1 MVEHIMLNKNTTYAI
16 LIIFVG
22 FLTRLINITQPILE
36 VAGWRQCY
44 TASVARNFYY
54 HGMNI
59 FYPQV
64 LSGGNT
70 EGYIGGT
77 EFNIYPFAV
86 AILYKLFGI
95 HESLGR
101 LISII
106 AFCGGAFYLYKLT
119 RKYAGSTTGL
129 ITLLFYTFNPYIFF
143 YSRSFQPESTMLFFS
158 ITMLYF
164 FSEWID
170 REGWWRFALMT
181 FCATFAF
188 LTKVPTICLGLPLL
202 YLCLEKYKINLLM
215 QWKLWLFAVLS
226 LTLTLLWY
234 KHSKYVGTIS
244 GIYLNTLSFSYYMKY
259 SLYFLTSLHFYEKVF
274 YAEVFEKDLIYIGG
288 VFLILG
294 IIFTLKKKEFRYIH
308 YWLLSIII
316 YFFLAAKEVEWH
328 TYYTITIIVPASI
341 FVGYA
346 INHYLKI
353 ITAYKITGM
362 KKIGLQSLFVIM
374 IVTLPLIS
382 YHKIAG
388 RYNVKRLEKDYPV
401 QIAGKIVD
409 RTAREDDLVIGCIWG
424 GPELLYYCNRRGW
437 IMDSNSCSIERIE
450 ALKQEGAAYF
460 VTTKQDVIDKSVQ
473 DYLKSK
479 YEVIEATNE
488 YLIVKL

>member
-1 MVEHIMLNKNTTYAI
+1 MLNKNTIYAI
-16 LIIFVG
+16 MIIFAG

-36 VAGWRQCY
+36 VAGWRQCF
-44 TASVARNFYY
+44 TASIARNYY
-54 HGMNI
+54 YNGMDI

-64 LSGGNT
+64 LASGNT
-70 EGYIGGT
+70 DGYIGGT
-77 EFNIYPFAV
+77 EFNIYPFVV

-101 LISII
+101 LVSII
-106 AFCGGAFYLYKLT
+106 AFCGGAFFLYKLT

-170 REGWWRFALMT
+170 REGWWQFTLMT

-188 LTKVPTICLGLPLL
+188 LTKIPTICLGLPLL
-202 YLCLEKYKINLLM
+202 YLCLKKYKLNFLT
-215 QWKLWLFAVLS
+215 QWKLWLFAILS
-226 LTLTLLWY
+226 LTITFLWY
-234 KHSKYVGTIS
+234 KHAN
-244 GIYLNTLSFSYYMKY
+244 YLKSIDNLSVNSLSFSYYMKY
-259 SLYFLTSLHFYEKVF
+259 SVYFLTNLHFYEKVF
-274 YAEVFEKDLIYIGG
+274 YAEVFEKDLIYVGG
-288 VFLILG
+288 VFFVLG

-308 YWLLSIII
+308 YWLLAIII

-328 TYYTITIIVPASI
+328 TYYTIPIIVPASI

-346 INHYLKI
+346 ISNSLKL
-353 ITAYKITGM
+353 ITVYNITGI
-362 KKIGLQSLFVIM
+362 KKIVLQLLFVIM
-374 IVTLPLIS
+374 VVTLPFIS
-382 YHKIAG
+382 YHKITG
-388 RYNVKRLEKDYPV
+388 RYNAKRLEKDYPV
-401 QIAGKIVD
+401 QVAGKIVD
-409 RTAREDDLVIGCIWG
+409 ETARENDLVIGCIWG

-437 IMDSNSCSIERIE
+437 TMNANACSIASIE
-450 ALKQEGAAYF
+450 NLRQSGADYF
-460 VTTKQDVIDKSVQ
+460 VTTKLDVVESSVL

-479 YEVIEATNE
+479 YEIIESTNE

>member
-1 MVEHIMLNKNTTYAI
+1 MLNKNTIYAI
-16 LIIFVG
+16 LIILAG
-22 FLTRLINITQPILE
+22 FLARLINITQPILE

-44 TASVARNFYY
+44 TASIARNFYY
-54 HGMNI
+54 SGMNV

-64 LSGGNT
+64 LASGNT
-70 EGYIGGT
+70 EGYIGGS

-101 LISII
+101 LVSII
-106 AFCGGAFYLYKLT
+106 AFCGGAFFLYKLT

-188 LTKVPTICLGLPLL
+188 LTKIPTICLGLPLL
-202 YLCLEKYKINLLM
+202 YLCLKKYKLNILT
-215 QWKLWLFAVLS
+215 QWKLWLFAILS
-226 LTLTLLWY
+226 LTITLLWY
-234 KHSKYVGTIS
+234 KHAN
-244 GIYLNTLSFSYYMKY
+244 YLKSIDNLSVNSLSFSYYMKY
-259 SLYFLTSLHFYEKVF
+259 SVYFLTNLHFYEKVF

-288 VFLILG
+288 VFFVLG

-308 YWLLSIII
+308 YWLLAIII
-316 YFFLAAKEVEWH
+316 YFFIAAKEVEWH
-328 TYYTITIIVPASI
+328 TYYTMPIIVPASV

-346 INHYLKI
+346 LSNSLKL
-353 ITAYKITGM
+353 ITAYNITGIR
-362 KKIGLQSLFVIM
+362 KIVLQLLFVIM
-374 IVTLPLIS
+374 VVALPLIS
-382 YHKIAG
+382 YHKITG
-388 RYNVKRLEKDYPV
+388 RYKTKRVEKDYPV

-409 RTAREDDLVIGCIWG
+409 ETARENDLVIGCIWG

-437 IMDSNSCSIERIE
+437 TMDANTCSIERIE
-450 ALKQEGAAYF
+450 GLKQEGADYF
-460 VTTKQDVIDKSVQ
+460 VTTKQDVIDSSVI
-473 DYLKSK
+473 DYLKK
-479 YEVIEATNE
+479 NYETIRSTNE

>member
-1 MVEHIMLNKNTTYAI
+1 MLNKNTIYAI
-16 LIIFVG
+16 LIILAG
-22 FLTRLINITQPILE
+22 FLARLINITQPILE

-44 TASVARNFYY
+44 TASIARNFYY
-54 HGMNI
+54 SGMNV

-64 LSGGNT
+64 LASGNT
-70 EGYIGGT
+70 EGYIGGS

-101 LISII
+101 LVSII
-106 AFCGGAFYLYKLT
+106 AFCGGAFFLYKLT

-188 LTKVPTICLGLPLL
+188 LTKIPTICLGLPLL
-202 YLCLEKYKINLLM
+202 YLCLKKYKLNILT
-215 QWKLWLFAVLS
+215 QWKLWLFAILS
-226 LTLTLLWY
+226 LTITLLWY
-234 KHSKYVGTIS
+234 KHAN
-244 GIYLNTLSFSYYMKY
+244 YLKSIDNLSVNSLSFSYYMKY
-259 SLYFLTSLHFYEKVF
+259 SVYFLTNLHFYEKVF

-288 VFLILG
+288 VFFVLG
-294 IIFTLKKKEFRYIH
+294 IIFTLKKRELRYIH
-308 YWLLSIII
+308 YWLLAIII
-316 YFFLAAKEVEWH
+316 YFFIAAKEVEWH
-328 TYYTITIIVPASI
+328 TYYTMPIIVPASI

-346 INHYLKI
+346 ISNSLKL
-353 ITAYKITGM
+353 ITAYNITGIR
-362 KKIGLQSLFVIM
+362 KIVLQSLFVIM
-374 IVTLPLIS
+374 VVALPLIS
-382 YHKIAG
+382 YHKITG
-388 RYNVKRLEKDYPV
+388 RYKAKRVEKDYPV

-409 RTAREDDLVIGCIWG
+409 ETARENDLVIGCIWG

-437 IMDSNSCSIERIE
+437 TMDANTCSIERIE
-450 ALKQEGAAYF
+450 GLKQEGADYF
-460 VTTKQDVIDKSVQ
+460 VTTKQDVIDISVL
-473 DYLKSK
+473 DYLKNK
-479 YEVIEATNE
+479 YKVIESTSE

>member
-1 MVEHIMLNKNTTYAI
+1 MLNKNTIYAI
-16 LIIFVG
+16 LIIFTG

-36 VAGWRQCY
+36 VAGWRQCF
-44 TASVARNFYY
+44 TASIARNYY
-54 HGMNI
+54 YNGMNL

-64 LSGGNT
+64 LASGNT
-70 EGYIGGT
+70 DGYIGGT
-77 EFNIYPFAV
+77 EFNIYPFVV

-101 LISII
+101 LVSII
-106 AFCGGAFYLYKLT
+106 AFCGGAFFLYKLT

-188 LTKVPTICLGLPLL
+188 LTKIPTICLGLPLL
-202 YLCLEKYKINLLM
+202 YLCLKKYKLNLLT
-215 QWKLWLFAVLS
+215 QWKLWLFAILS
-226 LTLTLLWY
+226 LTITFLWY
-234 KHSKYVGTIS
+234 KHAD
-244 GIYLNTLSFSYYMKY
+244 YLKSIDNLSVNSLSFSYYMKY
-259 SLYFLTSLHFYEKVF
+259 SVYFLTNLHFYEKVF
-274 YAEVFEKDLIYIGG
+274 YAEVFEKDLLYVGG
-288 VFLILG
+288 VFFVLG

-308 YWLLSIII
+308 YWLLAIII

-328 TYYTITIIVPASI
+328 TYYTIPIIVPASVYI
-341 FVGYA
+341 GYA
-346 INHYLKI
+346 ISNSLKL
-353 ITAYKITGM
+353 ITAYKITGIR
-362 KKIGLQSLFVIM
+362 KKVLQSLFVIM
-374 IVTLPLIS
+374 VVTLPFIS
-382 YHKIAG
+382 YHKITG
-388 RYNVKRLEKDYPV
+388 RYKAKRLEKDYPV
-401 QIAGKIVD
+401 QVAGKIVD
-409 RTAREDDLVIGCIWG
+409 ETARENDLVIGCIWG

-437 IMDSNSCSIERIE
+437 TMDSNSCSIDRIE
-450 ALKQEGAAYF
+450 SLRREGAAYF
-460 VTTKQDVIDKSVQ
+460 VTTKQEVIERSVL

-479 YEVIEATNE
+479 YEIIESTNE

>member
-1 MVEHIMLNKNTTYAI
+1 MLNKNTIYAI
-16 LIIFVG
+16 LIILAG
-22 FLTRLINITQPILE
+22 FLARLINITQPILE

-44 TASVARNFYY
+44 TASIARNFYY
-54 HGMNI
+54 SGMNV

-64 LSGGNT
+64 LASGNT
-70 EGYIGGT
+70 EGYIGGS

-101 LISII
+101 LVSII
-106 AFCGGAFYLYKLT
+106 AFCGGAFFLYKLT

-188 LTKVPTICLGLPLL
+188 LTKIPTICLGLPLL
-202 YLCLEKYKINLLM
+202 YLCLKKYKLNILT
-215 QWKLWLFAVLS
+215 QWKLWLFAILS
-226 LTLTLLWY
+226 LTITLLWY
-234 KHSKYVGTIS
+234 KHAN
-244 GIYLNTLSFSYYMKY
+244 YLKSIDNLSVNSLSFSYYMKY
-259 SLYFLTSLHFYEKVF
+259 SVYFLTNLHFYEKVF

-288 VFLILG
+288 VFFVLG

-308 YWLLSIII
+308 YWLLAIII
-316 YFFLAAKEVEWH
+316 YFFIAAKEVEWH
-328 TYYTITIIVPASI
+328 TYYTMPIIVPASI

-346 INHYLKI
+346 ISNSLKL
-353 ITAYKITGM
+353 ITAYNITGIR
-362 KKIGLQSLFVIM
+362 KIVLQSLFVIM
-374 IVTLPLIS
+374 VVALPLIS
-382 YHKIAG
+382 YHKITG
-388 RYNVKRLEKDYPV
+388 RYKAKRVEKDYPV

-409 RTAREDDLVIGCIWG
+409 ETARENDLVIGCIWG

-437 IMDSNSCSIERIE
+437 TMDANTCSIERIE
-450 ALKQEGAAYF
+450 GLKQEGADYF
-460 VTTKQDVIDKSVQ
+460 VTTKQDVIDSSVI
-473 DYLKSK
+473 DYLKK
-479 YEVIEATNE
+479 NYETIRSTNE

>member
-1 MVEHIMLNKNTTYAI
+1 MLNKNTIYAI
-16 LIIFVG
+16 LIILAG
-22 FLTRLINITQPILE
+22 FLARLINITQPILE

-44 TASVARNFYY
+44 TASIARNFYY
-54 HGMNI
+54 SGMNV

-64 LSGGNT
+64 LASGNT
-70 EGYIGGT
+70 EGYIGGS

-101 LISII
+101 LVSII
-106 AFCGGAFYLYKLT
+106 AFCGGAFFLYKLT

-188 LTKVPTICLGLPLL
+188 LTKIPTICLGLPLL
-202 YLCLEKYKINLLM
+202 YLCLKKYKLNILT
-215 QWKLWLFAVLS
+215 QWKLWLFAILS
-226 LTLTLLWY
+226 LTITLLWY
-234 KHSKYVGTIS
+234 KHAN
-244 GIYLNTLSFSYYMKY
+244 YLKSIDNLSVNSLSFSYYMKY
-259 SLYFLTSLHFYEKVF
+259 SVYFLTNLHFYEKVF

-288 VFLILG
+288 VFLVLG

-308 YWLLSIII
+308 YWLLAIII
-316 YFFLAAKEVEWH
+316 YFFIAAKEVEWH
-328 TYYTITIIVPASI
+328 TYYTMPIIVPASV

-346 INHYLKI
+346 LSNSLKL
-353 ITAYKITGM
+353 ITAYNITGIR
-362 KKIGLQSLFVIM
+362 KIVLQLLFVIM
-374 IVTLPLIS
+374 VVALPLIS
-382 YHKIAG
+382 YHKITG
-388 RYNVKRLEKDYPV
+388 RYKTKRVEKDYPV

-409 RTAREDDLVIGCIWG
+409 ETARENDLVIGCIWG

-437 IMDSNSCSIERIE
+437 TMDANTCSIERIE
-450 ALKQEGAAYF
+450 GLKQEGADYF
-460 VTTKQDVIDKSVQ
+460 VTTKQDVIDISVL
-473 DYLKSK
+473 DYLKNK
-479 YEVIEATNE
+479 YKVIESTSE

>member
-1 MVEHIMLNKNTTYAI
+1 MLNKNTIYAI

-22 FLTRLINITQPILE
+22 FLARLINLTQPILE

-44 TASVARNFYY
+44 TASIARNFYY
-54 HGMNI
+54 NGMNV

-64 LSGGNT
+64 LASGNT
-70 EGYIGGT
+70 EGYIGGS

-101 LISII
+101 LVSII
-106 AFCGGAFYLYKLT
+106 AFCGGAFFLYKLA

-188 LTKVPTICLGLPLL
+188 LTKIPTICLGLPLL
-202 YLCLEKYKINLLM
+202 YLCLKKYKLNILK
-215 QWKLWLFAVLS
+215 QWKLWLFAILS
-226 LTLTLLWY
+226 LTITLLWY
-234 KHSKYVGTIS
+234 KHAN
-244 GIYLNTLSFSYYMKY
+244 YLKSIDNLSVNSLSFSYYMKY
-259 SLYFLTSLHFYEKVF
+259 SVYFLTNLHFYEKVF

-288 VFLILG
+288 VFFVLG
-294 IIFTLKKKEFRYIH
+294 IIFTLKKRELRYIH
-308 YWLLSIII
+308 YWLLAIII
-316 YFFLAAKEVEWH
+316 YFFIAAKEVEWH
-328 TYYTITIIVPASI
+328 TYYTMPIIVPASI

-346 INHYLKI
+346 ISNSLKL
-353 ITAYKITGM
+353 ITAYNITGIR
-362 KKIGLQSLFVIM
+362 KIVLQSLFVIM
-374 IVTLPLIS
+374 VVALPLIS
-382 YHKIAG
+382 YHKITG
-388 RYNVKRLEKDYPV
+388 RYKAKRVEKDYPV

-409 RTAREDDLVIGCIWG
+409 ETARENDLVIGCIWG

-437 IMDSNSCSIERIE
+437 TMDANTCSIERIE
-450 ALKQEGAAYF
+450 GLKQEGADYF
-460 VTTKQDVIDKSVQ
+460 VTTKQDVIDISVL
-473 DYLKSK
+473 DYLKNK
-479 YEVIEATNE
+479 YKVIESTSE